1 LVPSSGR
8 IAEELRALA
17 CGQCPVWGAGRLD
30 VDGDHL
36 EELISLGPT
45 EEAGSAHVPDHDWE
59 ADRPSIY
66 GAGLDM

>member
-1 LVPSSGR
+1 
-8 IAEELRALA
+8 
-17 CGQCPVWGAGRLD
+17 